1 MAELEV
7 GPSQGEITAERF
19 WHIQKRSITK
29 VGR

>member
-19 WHIQKRSITK
+19 WHIQKRSI
-29 VGR
+29 